1 MYAVELGLY
10 GWRRLVRMGRSN
22 GIGICRNT
30 ECGITTI
37 REKSAS
43 GMCNGIDNVSI

>member
-1 MYAVELGLY
+1 MAGGV
-10 GWRRLVRMGRSN
+10 LVRMGRSN

-37 REKSAS
+37 REKFAS